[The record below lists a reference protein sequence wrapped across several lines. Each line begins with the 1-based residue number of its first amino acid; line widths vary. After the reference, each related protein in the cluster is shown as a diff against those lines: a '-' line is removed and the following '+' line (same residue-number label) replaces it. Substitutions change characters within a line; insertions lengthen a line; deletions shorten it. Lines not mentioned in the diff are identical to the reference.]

1 MKLLKTSA
9 WFTAFVI
16 VASSSLWA
24 QTASPNTPPGWKTY
38 VDRVH
43 GFSFAYP
50 PIYKR
55 IRRPNTSVDRDEE
68 IDKAAAEGR
77 WVGLLH
83 QRSDSRIDLF
93 LENDA
98 FDVDRFFAQH
108 NTSSSDGPPPPIQ
121 EGDNTFYFCGGGSM
135 GGQYPDAFFS
145 NFKGKTLYI
154 VFDGPYDN
162 GRSPSDETE
171 EIESKML
178 ASFRTL

>member
-1 MKLLKTSA
+1 MKLLKTSV

-16 VASSSLWA
+16 VASSSLLA
-24 QTASPNTPPGWKTY
+24 QTAPPDTPPGWKTY

-55 IRRPNTSVDRDEE
+55 IRRPTPDVEDMN
-68 IDKAAAEGR
+68 KAATEGR
-77 WVGLLH
+77 WVGLRH
-83 QRSDSRIDLF
+83 QRSDARIDVI
-93 LENDA
+93 LENDR

-108 NTSSSDGPPPPIQ
+108 NTSASDGPPPPIQ

-145 NFKGKTLYI
+145 KFKGKTLYI
-154 VFDGPYDN
+154 VFDGPYDYRN
-162 GRSPSDETE
+162 TPSDETK

-178 ASFRTL
+178 ASFRTF